1 MKSLQF
7 LEEAATKAK
16 PIPSITQQGSSA
28 PRIKREK
35 EIREQMPKLPWKQSK
50 KMGANL
56 SLLQGINISEDR
68 RTKIVNRIVI
78 VENPQEYLTGPISTV
93 DLEKLKQGLEKFN
106 EKGLGRFKMLVLPD
120 EDGQPLYS
128 LDIRGVEARGGIR
141 VLLKEE
147 GSEKGN
153 RNLK

>member
-1 MKSLQF
+1 MF
-7 LEEAATKAK
+7 
-16 PIPSITQQGSSA
+16 
-28 PRIKREK
+28 
-35 EIREQMPKLPWKQSK
+35 
-50 KMGANL
+50 
-56 SLLQGINISEDR
+56 
-68 RTKIVNRIVI
+68 I

-153 RNLK
+153 RNFKIKSIGYRKDIYRKFGV